1 MTIKNKYLLL
11 VFILVLG
18 LVAFSVSSQAQPST
32 GLKLKT
38 VVIDA
43 GHGGKDVGAVSKDR
57 KTYEKNINLKISILL
72 RDMLKEAYP
81 DMKVILTRNTDVYLT
96 LNERAEIANKN
107 NADLFVSIH
116 TNSVSST
123 SPRGFST
130 HIFGQDKMSQNMEL
144 CKRENSVILLEDDYT
159 TKYQGFDPTDTE
171 SYIFFSLM
179 QKAYYEQSLLFA
191 IECDKS
197 MAKGPVKH
205 SRGVSQD
212 PFYVLWKTSMPS
224 VLVEVGFISNT
235 SDVAV
240 FRQDS
245 GLKGIAATL
254 FDAVSEFKKHYDKSL
269 VYEDAP
275 AAKSEVKVK
284 ETVPET
290 PVVQESRQDV
300 VPVIFGTQVLV
311 SSSNLKETDSRFKGY
326 DCVKLKSGN
335 LYKYII
341 GISESEQKAKEL
353 NRKIKQTFPDSFM
366 VKVQDGKAIRN

>member
-1 MTIKNKYLLL
+1 MTKKNKYYLLIS
-11 VFILVLG
+11 FLVLG
-18 LVAFSVSSQAQPST
+18 LVSFSVPSKTQTST

-38 VVIDA
+38 IVIDA

-57 KTYEKNINLKISILL
+57 KTYEKNINLKISLLL
-72 RDMLKEAYP
+72 RDKLKEAYP
-81 DMKVILTRNTDVYLT
+81 EMKVILTRSTDVYLT

-197 MAKGPVKH
+197 MLKGPVKH

-224 VLVEVGFISNT
+224 VLVEVGFISNA

-240 FRQDS
+240 FRQES
-245 GLKGIAATL
+245 GLKGIAETL
-254 FDAVSEFKKHYDKSL
+254 FDAVSEFKKQYDKSL
-269 VYEDAP
+269 VYEEAP
-275 AAKSEVKVK
+275 VSKPEVKAK
-284 ETVPET
+284 EAAPEKKEE
-290 PVVQESRQDV
+290 VASVL
-300 VPVIFGTQVLV
+300 FGTQVLV
-311 SSSNLKETDSRFKGY
+311 SGSDLKETDPRFKGY
-326 DCVKLKSGN
+326 DCVKLKAGN

-341 GISESEQKAKEL
+341 GISESEQKAKDL
-353 NRKIKQTFPDSFM
+353 NKKIKQIFPDSFM
-366 VKVQDGKAIRN
+366 VKLQDGKAVRN